1 MSASLILACLWGL
14 AANVLAMIP
23 SRDDHWTRAY
33 ILIALGIPVLG
44 YVTVQHGALIGLL
57 VLAAGCSV
65 LRWPV
70 IYLGRWLRRKG
81 GPGGSGEAAD

>member
-14 AANVLAMIP
+14 AANVAAMIP

-33 ILIALGIPVLG
+33 VLILFGVPILG
-44 YVTVQHGALIGLL
+44 YVTMQHGGLVGLL

-70 IYLGRWLRRKG
+70 IYLVRWLRRK
-81 GPGGSGEAAD
+81 SRRAGEAAE